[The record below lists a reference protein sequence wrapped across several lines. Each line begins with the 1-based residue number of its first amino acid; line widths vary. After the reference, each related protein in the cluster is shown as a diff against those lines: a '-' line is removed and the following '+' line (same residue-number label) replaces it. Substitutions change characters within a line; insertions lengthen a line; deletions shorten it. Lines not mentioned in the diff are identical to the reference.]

1 MTSVYWTIPYSR
13 KKTEEFSVVNL
24 TRPKPQDH
32 DRKQPVR
39 LPFSESSQLAPPIQM
54 TCQPFVL
61 SFGNMSKRP
70 RISYLRKVSNVRD
83 RDQEQTLKMKLKER
97 KKTINKETVKGED
110 NF

>member
-1 MTSVYWTIPYSR
+1 M
-13 KKTEEFSVVNL
+13 VNL